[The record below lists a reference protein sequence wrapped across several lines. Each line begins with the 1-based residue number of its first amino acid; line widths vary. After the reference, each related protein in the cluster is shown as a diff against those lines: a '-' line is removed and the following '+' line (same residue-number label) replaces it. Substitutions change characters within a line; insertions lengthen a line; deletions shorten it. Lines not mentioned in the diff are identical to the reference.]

1 MLPVQG
7 GVDRAAWLYGRG
19 IPAIVVGNDSAAQG
33 AGMAICRYDPL
44 EPPDAKQW
52 LALDDDERIRLAL
65 DYHVRARAK
74 LPNAQVHAAL
84 HAIVENQVAL
94 GDETPVRRKVQQ
106 LMAQGL
112 DRHDAIHAIASV
124 LVKYLYGPAQGAE
137 PAGDPNQ
144 RYYAALKRLN
154 ARKWLRS
161 G

>member
-1 MLPVQG
+1 
-7 GVDRAAWLYGRG
+7 
-19 IPAIVVGNDSAAQG
+19 
-33 AGMAICRYDPL
+33 MAIDRYDPL
-44 EPPDAKQW
+44 QAPDAKQW
-52 LALDDDERIRLAL
+52 LALGESERLQLVI
-65 DYHVRARAK
+65 DYHTRARVE
-74 LPNAQVHAAL
+74 LPNVRVHATM

-112 DRHDAIHAIASV
+112 SRHDAIHAIASV
-124 LVKYLYGPAQGAE
+124 LINHLYDAAQGRA
-137 PAGDPNQ
+137 PPGDPNA